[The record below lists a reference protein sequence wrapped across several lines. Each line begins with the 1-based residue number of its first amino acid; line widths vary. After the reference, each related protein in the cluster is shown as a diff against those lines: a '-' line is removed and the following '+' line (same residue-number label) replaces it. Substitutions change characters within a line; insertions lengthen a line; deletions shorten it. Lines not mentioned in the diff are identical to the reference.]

1 MTLHGRIDR
10 LESRFGIRR
19 PPLVI
24 CFDEPRHEPAPLD
37 DDRSIRLVCDGA
49 DGGPQEIPTGA
60 QVIVFGERP
69 DGPQ

>member
-1 MTLHGRIDR
+1 MTLTGRIDR

-19 PPLVI
+19 APLVI
-24 CFDEPRHEPAPLD
+24 CFDAPRQEPAVPG
-37 DDRSIRLVCDGA
+37 DDRIPRLVCDGA

-60 QVIVFGERP
+60 QIIVLGERP